1 MSLSVISSVLAYT
14 TVSDL
19 FCLPTPLEA
28 AIYLAGLLFLMAC
41 PYVFVAVA
49 DRVMTAVKKTR
60 QPQPCPE
67 PQQPPQQPAS

>member
-1 MSLSVISSVLAYT
+1 MISSVLAYT

-19 FCLPTPLEA
+19 FYLPTPLEA

-49 DRVMTAVKKTR
+49 DKVMTAVKKPR
-60 QPQPCPE
+60 QVQPRTE
-67 PQQPPQQPAS
+67 PQQPAS